1 MPVRSESLYSIEGGQ
16 AKMSTARRF
25 QGTRSGQYS
34 VSAMPRNAESG
45 VQGHLRRPE
54 RSEEVLLECPSAS
67 A

>member
-1 MPVRSESLYSIEGGQ
+1 
-16 AKMSTARRF
+16 MSTARRF

-45 VQGHLRRPE
+45 VQGHLRPPE